1 MHLIFVTRSC
11 HMCNI
16 SSTQKKKKKKKK
28 EEELIFVFGVCYHVE
43 TEKIILQT
51 YF

>member
-1 MHLIFVTRSC
+1 MHLIFVTR
-11 HMCNI
+11 NI
-16 SSTQKKKKKKKK
+16 SSTQKEKKKK
-28 EEELIFVFGVCYHVE
+28 LIFVFGVCYHVE